1 MDTSGGAIFDP
12 EVVRERYL
20 AERDKRLVPS
30 REAIADLDTDPR
42 LIGWRTDPF
51 TPRRDRSPETRE
63 VEVAILG
70 AGIAGLSTGARLREA
85 GVEDLCLI
93 DAAGGVG
100 GTWYWNR
107 YPGVMCDVESYLY
120 LPLLEEMGTIP
131 SARYASGPEIL
142 AHLEAIAERYELT
155 KGALFHTEVIDATW
169 QEDLGR
175 WRIRTDR
182 GDEILARYYV
192 LAVGILNLLK
202 LPDLDGMEH
211 FVDRSF
217 HSARWNYALTGG
229 APGEKL
235 DQLRDKSVAVIGNG
249 ASGIQTV
256 RHLGEAAREVFV
268 FQRTPS
274 AIGVRDNEPTP
285 SEFSDNLVPGW
296 QRDRMD
302 NFQAIM
308 MGKKTETDLVHDGW
322 TQHYARVQHPPRTKD
337 MSMKEYLRGGEELDF
352 EVMEEHRRRIDTVVA
367 DPATAAALKPWYRY
381 LCKRPCFHDEYL
393 EAFNRANVHLVDC
406 PAGVERISEGGPVV
420 EGREYPVDLII
431 YATGFEPELT
441 PLFRR
446 IGHELRGRD
455 GITLAEKWGEGASSL
470 FGMMTRGFPNL
481 FVLPAPGQQAVV
493 TVNYTQLAVAGA
505 DFISSTVAQLRKR
518 GTSHFD
524 VNEEAESEWTEKIVA
539 SFIDPSALMSLCTPS
554 RINHEGHP
562 ERANPRNGNF
572 GRGFGDWFTYR
583 DLLEGWVAAG
593 TFEGLDVEAGA

>member
-1 MDTSGGAIFDP
+1 MPYSETAQAHRERGAPGRKTTVDTSGGAIFDP

-211 FVDRSF
+211 FADRSF

-268 FQRTPS
+268 FQRT
-274 AIGVRDNEPTP
+274 T
-285 SEFSDNLVPGW
+285 
-296 QRDRMD
+296 
-302 NFQAIM
+302 
-308 MGKKTETDLVHDGW
+308 
-322 TQHYARVQHPPRTKD
+322 
-337 MSMKEYLRGGEELDF
+337 
-352 EVMEEHRRRIDTVVA
+352 
-367 DPATAAALKPWYRY
+367 
-381 LCKRPCFHDEYL
+381 
-393 EAFNRANVHLVDC
+393 
-406 PAGVERISEGGPVV
+406 
-420 EGREYPVDLII
+420 
-431 YATGFEPELT
+431 
-441 PLFRR
+441 
-446 IGHELRGRD
+446 
-455 GITLAEKWGEGASSL
+455 
-470 FGMMTRGFPNL
+470 
-481 FVLPAPGQQAVV
+481 
-493 TVNYTQLAVAGA
+493 NY
-505 DFISSTVAQLRKR
+505 
-518 GTSHFD
+518 
-524 VNEEAESEWTEKIVA
+524 
-539 SFIDPSALMSLCTPS
+539 IDPSGFTRLCCSGNTITS
-554 RINHEGHP
+554 RNQSVAFLYSTNYFYWHTSGY
-562 ERANPRNGNF
+562 GNQ
-572 GRGFGDWFTYR
+572 GVCGITTSTI
-583 DLLEGWVAAG
+583 VHH
-593 TFEGLDVEAGA
+593 VSC